1 MFNLPDGEGL
11 LEAGGH
17 HLRARPDP
25 RESCR
30 VRAGEIADI
39 TPLPHCHQIV
49 ISQSRRPA
57 WEPTS
62 VGAERLLQLPHVGD
76 GEVSVLQPRPVQ
88 EMVAGLLSLV
98 SVVSQVVQISE

>member
-25 RESCR
+25 RESYR

-62 VGAERLLQLPHVGD
+62 VGAERLLQLPHVLHRD
-76 GEVSVLQPRPVQ
+76 VPLCQPRPV
-88 EMVAGLLSLV
+88 
-98 SVVSQVVQISE
+98 